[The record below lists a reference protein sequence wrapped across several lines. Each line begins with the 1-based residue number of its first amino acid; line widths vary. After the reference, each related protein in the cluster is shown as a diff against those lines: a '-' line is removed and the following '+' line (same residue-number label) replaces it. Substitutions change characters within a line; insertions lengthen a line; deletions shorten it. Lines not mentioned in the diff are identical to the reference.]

1 MTGTNGA
8 VAELVYAV
16 NLGRVLVGIL
26 GAGNPKTHRY
36 IGSCRPRAEGSHT
49 GSIPVCPTKFRR

>member
-8 VAELVYAV
+8 VAEWQALAGLALAYAV

-26 GAGNPKTHRY
+26 GAWLTPKLQVHR
-36 IGSCRPRAEGSHT
+36 EL
-49 GSIPVCPTKFRR
+49 PTES